1 MAYHLFRSCL
11 LITEPSELMAISK
24 YIYVWFINKTIFDKK
39 ELPAVLHKS
48 KKALKREATLK
59 IQKKILMFS
68 VFTRNDGFQLLLLHR
83 IELQGAL
90 ILLLRILFWSA

>member
-24 YIYVWFINKTIFDKK
+24 YIYVWFINKTIFEKK
-39 ELPAVLHKS
+39 GLLTVLHKS

-59 IQKKILMFS
+59 IRKKISWCF
-68 VFTRNDGFQLLLLHR
+68 
-83 IELQGAL
+83 
-90 ILLLRILFWSA
+90 LFLPEMTAFNFYYYIGLSYKVL